1 MSSNENKKEYDRFLD
16 EVPTQQ
22 QLNTLEASIKYERQ
36 IQEAQ
41 KELEK
46 REKMNEMNQAFHA
59 DHKIKIKLSKKE
71 ENNLKRTVTGG
82 SRKKCVKQTTKKY
95 NKRLSPP
102 YPANECKGMK
112 KKGNN
117 GKFWVSKPDKN
128 KVYKWVPMT
137 SITEKKS
144 KTKKNRKTF
153 LELYNFST
161 R

>member
-1 MSSNENKKEYDRFLD
+1 MSSNENKKKYKRFLD
-16 EVPTQQ
+16 EDPTQKE
-22 QLNTLEASIKYERQ
+22 LNILEASIKYERQ

-41 KELEK
+41 KKLEMK
-46 REKMNEMNQAFHA
+46 EMEQAFRA
-59 DHKIKIKLSKKE
+59 DYEKKNMIKLSKKD